1 LLVKESERVER
12 YEKERLFK
20 RENMRD
26 GDEEVVT

>member
-20 RENMRD
+20 RENVRD
-26 GDEEVVT
+26 TDEEFVT